1 MARVED
7 ELKELE
13 DKLKKALEQ
22 LEKEEKLRKDLE
34 VQNVKL
40 LQEKNDMFMQ
50 LESERSGSGSLEE
63 RLAKTI
69 SIKNDLEGQLQVC
82 NHFVITNK
90 LKAKKHSAFS

>member
-82 NHFVITNK
+82 NHFVISNK
-90 LKAKKHSAFS
+90 LKAKKHCTLS

>member
-13 DKLKKALEQ
+13 DKLKKALES

-34 VQNVKL
+34 IQNVKL
-40 LQEKNDMFMQ
+40 LQDKNDMFMQ

-82 NHFVITNK
+82 NYFGITTK
-90 LKAKKHSAFS
+90 L

>member
-82 NHFVITNK
+82 NHFVITNN
-90 LKAKKHSAFS
+90 LKAKKHSIFS